1 MIFLNITVPNVQQVL
16 EAIADDISVNI
27 FTNIERS
34 TKNTN
39 DLKQELNLGS
49 KQFYDRVQKLI
60 DADLVKRR
68 SANYYTTSLGRL
80 TFQAYARIATAIE
93 NLQQLKIVDSILSS
107 NLPTVECEELIDR
120 LINDIE
126 IKKIISNGDRKE

>member
-60 DADLVKRR
+60 DAGLVKR
-68 SANYYTTSLGRL
+68 SANYYTTSFGRL